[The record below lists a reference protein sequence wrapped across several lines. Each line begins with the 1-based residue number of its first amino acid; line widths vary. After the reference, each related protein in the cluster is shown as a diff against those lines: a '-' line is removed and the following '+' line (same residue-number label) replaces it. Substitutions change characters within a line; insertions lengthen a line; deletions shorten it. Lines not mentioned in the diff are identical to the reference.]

1 MLYICVENMD
11 GLVKLNLT
19 LGKTYESVDDDNYTT
34 NVKNDIGNT
43 CSYMKSRF
51 ILLSEFRNEK
61 INKIIEKI

>member
-34 NVKNDIGNT
+34 NVKNDIGNI